1 MRLERKTAAGFVLC
15 LATILPFL
23 ALAENLFDES
33 GFQSYVSDKRA
44 FRAGDALTVI
54 IMENAEAKTESDRNV
69 SREYGVSGGINGSG
83 FNEAGDLAV
92 GVGRQ
97 SGDVTQRAGA
107 LRAAMTVSVTAINE
121 SGNLEVV
128 GSQRIA
134 LDGEEQL
141 ITVEGSVRPQDIS
154 ADNTILS
161 SRVIDARIVYNGYD
175 IANDGTR
182 RNWLYRALSKIGLI

>member
-1 MRLERKTAAGFVLC
+1 MLC

-154 ADNTILS
+154 ADNT
-161 SRVIDARIVYNGYD
+161 
-175 IANDGTR
+175 
-182 RNWLYRALSKIGLI
+182 